1 MMKAVAHKALFRA
14 LKRPSSKIALE
25 CGACG
30 YVADFALSRIT
41 DHAGFMVKP
50 RCPAC
55 DGFMWVHRP
64 QATEPIGYHTDLQR
78 DEEHEDGTE
87 DFERE
92 VRWA

>member
-1 MMKAVAHKALFRA
+1 MKAPPAHKALFRA
-14 LKRPSSKIALE
+14 LRPTGKIALE

-30 YVADFALSRIT
+30 YVADFALSRIC
-41 DHAGFMVKP
+41 DVGGGMNKP

-55 DGFMWVHRP
+55 DGIMWVYRP

-78 DEEHEDGTE
+78 DLDHEDGTE

-92 VRWA
+92 ERWA